1 MADRMMTVDRHE
13 QTLINTY
20 NAAVARRNAYPRG
33 DPRHTPACR
42 DLIRA
47 ASALQ
52 RYRKA
57 RMN

>member
-1 MADRMMTVDRHE
+1 MMTVDRHE

-33 DPRHTPACR
+33 DPRHAPACR